1 MRESR
6 LYKPV
11 AEFIRTKFG
20 CFEVF
25 KTTGTIYGKIDVVGL
40 RYSMGRRGGSAE
52 VIAVEVKRGIP
63 GLLKAL
69 GQAVG
74 YSVMADRC
82 YLAVYDPSG
91 GKIGQTERELAAQ
104 LNLGLISIGP
114 AMKPEVLLSSPQH
127 TPLKSHRLALL
138 RSLGFIECV
147 LCESFWP
154 ATNMVLQGKRATIL
168 KALQAGKGFRYSLP
182 TLTKQR
188 QADSPDLRYLC
199 GDCVAAFSGLT
210 PQNK

>member
-11 AEFIRTKFG
+11 ADFIRTKFD

-25 KTTGTIYGKIDVVGL
+25 ETRGTIYGKIDVVGL

-52 VIAVEVKRGIP
+52 VIAVEIKRGIP

-82 YLAVYDPSG
+82 YLAVYDYR
-91 GKIGQTERELAAQ
+91 GKIGQLERELAAQ

-114 AMKPEVLLSSPQH
+114 AMKPEVLVSSPQH
-127 TPLKSHRLALL
+127 TPLRSHRLQLL

-147 LCESFWP
+147 LCKSFWP
-154 ATNMVLQGKRATIL
+154 ATNMTLQGERGSIR
-168 KALQAGKGFRYSLP
+168 KALQVGKGFRYSLP
-182 TLTKQR
+182 ALTKQR
-188 QADSPDLRYLC
+188 RADSPDWRYLC
-199 GDCVAAFSGLT
+199 GDCVVAFAGLAS
-210 PQNK
+210 QSK